1 MNAKLVKRVVFGVVA
16 AMFLFV
22 GGRDM
27 YAAGLQ
33 AGPALMAGGGLIL
46 GYMSITGAG

>member
-1 MNAKLVKRVVFGVVA
+1 MNAKLLKRVLYGIVA
-16 AMFLFV
+16 AMFLYV

-27 YAAGLQ
+27 YTAGLQ
-33 AGPALMAGGGLIL
+33 AGPALMTGGGLIL

>member
-1 MNAKLVKRVVFGVVA
+1 MNVKLVKRIIYGIVA
-16 AMFLFV
+16 VLFLFV

-46 GYMSITGAG
+46 GYMSISGAG

>member
-1 MNAKLVKRVVFGVVA
+1 MSAKLIKRVLFGIVA
-16 AMFLFV
+16 VMFLYV

-27 YAAGLQ
+27 YAVGLQ

-46 GYMSITGAG
+46 GYMSISGAG